1 MLDSHLLR
9 RGRPCGS
16 VQMAKKR
23 NKQTSLQVKNPDAAG
38 IDIGS
43 TEHWVAVPADR
54 AERTVRPFRTF
65 TSDLEQLAD
74 WLKDCGIR
82 TVAMESTGVYWIP
95 VYELLEERGFEVL
108 LVNAAHARNVPGR
121 KSDVLDC
128 QWLQQLHTFGLVR
141 ASFRPEARITE
152 LRTYARQRQ
161 TLVEEAA
168 RQIQRIQKSLDQMNV
183 QLHHVVADITGKTG
197 MTIVRHIADGNHDP
211 ALLATY
217 RDPRCRATE
226 ETIREA
232 LRGHYKAEHL
242 FTLQQSLS
250 LYDAYGEHIRAC
262 DQRLE
267 DMLRELVLR
276 FPEIDAPPKAPKFR
290 ARDRQISIDI
300 RNPLERILGGVD
312 VQSIIGIGPLT
323 ALNLLA
329 ETGHDMTRWRTEKH
343 FTSWLN
349 FAPGTHISG
358 GRRLSSR
365 RRPGRNRAGLLL
377 RQAASSVGRTQ
388 TALGAFYRRIA
399 ARRSKAVAVVATAR
413 KIACAYYRLVRYG
426 GQYVERGA
434 IAAEHDYQERRLK
447 SLRRQAKL
455 LGYELTEVPP
465 AT

>member
-1 MLDSHLLR
+1 
-9 RGRPCGS
+9 
-16 VQMAKKR
+16 MAKRR

-43 TEHWVAVPADR
+43 TEHWVAVPADS
-54 AERTVRPFRTF
+54 AERTVRSFRTF

-74 WLKDCGIR
+74 WLKECGIR

-95 VYELLEERGFEVL
+95 LYELLEERGFEVL

-141 ASFRPEARITE
+141 ASFRPEGRIVE

-183 QLHHVVADITGKTG
+183 QLHHVVSDIAGKTG
-197 MTIVRHIADGNHDP
+197 MTIVRQIAAGNHDP
-211 ALLATY
+211 AMLAKH
-217 RDPRCRATE
+217 RDARCRATE

-232 LRGHYKAEHL
+232 LRGHYKTENL
-242 FTLQQSLS
+242 FTLQQSLA
-250 LYDAYGEHIRAC
+250 LYDAYEEHIRAC

-267 DMLRELVLR
+267 AVLRELATQL
-276 FPEIDAPPKAPKFR
+276 PEIDGPAKPPKFTPTGH
-290 ARDRQISIDI
+290 QIAIDV

-312 VQSIIGIGPLT
+312 VLSIVGIGPLT

-329 ETGHDMTRWRTEKH
+329 ETGQDMTRWRTEKH

-399 ARRSKAVAVVATAR
+399 ARRSKAVAIVATAR
-413 KIACAYYRLVRYG
+413 KLACAYYRLLRYG
-426 GQYVERGA
+426 GEFVERGA
-434 IAAEHDYQERRLK
+434 AAADHDYQQRRVK
-447 SLRRQAKL
+447 YLRRQAKF
-455 LGYELTEVPP
+455 LGYDLIQAPP

>member
-1 MLDSHLLR
+1 
-9 RGRPCGS
+9 
-16 VQMAKKR
+16 MAKRR
-23 NKQTSLQVKNPDAAG
+23 NKQTSLHVKNSDAAG

-43 TEHWVAVPADR
+43 TEHWVAIPADR
-54 AERTVRPFRTF
+54 AERTVRSFRTF
-65 TSDLEQLAD
+65 TSDLEQLAN

-95 VYELLEERGFEVL
+95 VYELLEARGFEVL

-141 ASFRPEARITE
+141 ASFRPEAKIAE

-197 MTIVRHIADGNHDP
+197 MAIVRHIAAGNHDP
-211 ALLATY
+211 ELLAQH
-217 RDPRCRATE
+217 RDPRCRATHA
-226 ETIREA
+226 TICEA
-232 LRGHYKAEHL
+232 LRGHYKPEHL

-250 LYDAYGEHIRAC
+250 LYDTYEDHIRVC

-267 DMLRELVLR
+267 AVLR
-276 FPEIDAPPKAPKFR
+276 DLALNLPELDRSPKAPKFR
-290 ARDRQISIDI
+290 ARQHQIAIDV

-312 VQSIIGIGPLT
+312 VLSIVGIGPLT

-329 ETGHDMTRWRTEKH
+329 ETGQDMTRWKTEKH

-399 ARRSKAVAVVATAR
+399 ARRSKAVAIVATAR
-413 KIACAYYRLVRYG
+413 KLACAYYRLLRYG
-426 GQYVERGA
+426 AEYVERGA
-434 IAAEHDYQERRLK
+434 AAADHDYQQRRLK
-447 SLRRQAKL
+447 ALRRQAKL
-455 LGYELTEVPP
+455 LGYDLTQTLP